1 MPLLIICK
9 NPDCGEIFDAPDSA
23 GGKSI
28 RCPACGN
35 VQRIAENGQG
45 SNGDTENGEPLN
57 GQAMAIEL
65 RDDIE
70 PAQPSPD
77 WPSKGPAQKR
87 PKPSARPTKPP
98 AKGVGQQAP
107 PSQPQRRPSPTVDRA
122 NHAQTNKPQTPAAR
136 APELQ
141 LETDEAAPATTPA
154 QPQTPEAMLDA
165 LDSGDDDMSDGLEQ
179 FGPNLEG
186 ILDQIDLPNAVNET
200 QLVSQ
205 QTAFRSLG
213 AALGV
218 AALGGLV
225 SMLIFSF
232 SVSSLYLGI
241 FAGWA
246 AGLVGAVAMT
256 IGLSEADNDDQRTML
271 GDSFGAWRYPLN
283 RIGAMIGVS
292 MAMAVLATLL
302 DAMQALAKQYMPEAY
317 IPSLV
322 ALGVLAWLLSGYAFR
337 WMLDAAENTRHR
349 RPRPPKPPNIAAT
362 GTFQAILVL
371 PLVVA
376 FYILPIVT
384 LPLLPIAL
392 VLASEKRYTTALNPL
407 AVSRVAKYHPTGVM
421 VLHLALLVW
430 LAAGGLGMALLA
442 ALRQAILARVDI
454 TVTTGL
460 VARIVATGLT
470 TLLLA
475 AVVQAL
481 ALMAGH
487 CVGFFSLYYRT
498 RSAR

>member
-1 MPLLIICK
+1 MPLLVICD

-23 GGKSI
+23 DGKSV

-35 VQRIAENGQG
+35 VQRVV
-45 SNGDTENGEPLN
+45 GEGKDSDDATPPRA
-57 GQAMAIEL
+57 QAMAIEL
-65 RDDIE
+65 REDIE

-77 WPSKGPAQKR
+77 WPSQNPTPKR
-87 PKPSARPTKPP
+87 PKPSPQPTKPP
-98 AKGVGQQAP
+98 TKGVGQQAP

-122 NHAQTNKPQTPAAR
+122 NRPMPASSGTA
-136 APELQ
+136 ELE
-141 LETDEAAPATTPA
+141 LESDNAVSAPA

-165 LDSGDDDMSDGLEQ
+165 LDSGDGDMGDGLEQ
-179 FGPNLEG
+179 FGPDLEG
-186 ILDQIDLPNAVNET
+186 ILDQIDLPNAANESN
-200 QLVSQ
+200 LVSQ
-205 QTAFRSLG
+205 QTAFRSLLT
-213 AALGV
+213 ALGF

-225 SMLIFSF
+225 SVLIFGLSF
-232 SVSSLYLGI
+232 ASLYLGI

-256 IGLSEADNDDQRTML
+256 IGLSDIDNDEKRTML

-292 MAMAVLATLL
+292 LGMAVLATLL
-302 DAMQALAKQYMPEAY
+302 DALQALALQHMPQAY
-317 IPSLV
+317 TPSLV
-322 ALGVLAWLLSGYAFR
+322 ALGVLGWLLSGYAFR

-349 RPRPPKPPNIAAT
+349 RPRPPKPPSIVAPE
-362 GTFQAILVL
+362 TFLAILVL
-371 PLVVA
+371 PLVVLL
-376 FYILPIVT
+376 YILPVVT

-392 VLASEKRYTTALNPL
+392 VLASENRYKAALNPM
-407 AVSRVAKYHPTGVM
+407 AVSRVAKHQPTGVM

-430 LAAGGLGMALLA
+430 LAAGGLGMALLTA
-442 ALRQAILARVDI
+442 IRQAVLARVDI
-454 TVTTGL
+454 AVTTGL
-460 VARIVATGLT
+460 VARIVATGIT

-481 ALMAGH
+481 ALAGGH

-498 RSAR
+498 RAAR